1 MKKILSLLSV
11 ISILTVSNA
20 AFAAIGYVDYGYISK
35 NYPLAQKYSQTL
47 KNKSQSIRTYAKQKD
62 NQVAKAKTAAE
73 KEKIRKEGIS
83 QVQLKQKEYS
93 SLRTRYENELNSKV
107 QAAAE
112 KVRVQKKLDAIIKA
126 AENICKSVGKPDLPI
141 YAGPYRHKVDLSGNE
156 FKEHKL
162 KILGSTDGEDTYLDF
177 KGTTPV
183 APNIIFNAE
192 LYKLK

>member
-1 MKKILSLLSV
+1 M
-11 ISILTVSNA
+11 
-20 AFAAIGYVDYGYISK
+20 
-35 NYPLAQKYSQTL
+35 

-126 AENICKSVGKPDLPI
+126 DARVTG
-141 YAGPYRHKVDLSGNE
+141 GVDCTSAVLTV
-156 FKEHKL
+156 L
-162 KILGSTDGEDTYLDF
+162 KQQ
-177 KGTTPV
+177 P
-183 APNIIFNAE
+183 
-192 LYKLK
+192 

>member
-1 MKKILSLLSV
+1 MKKVLSSLMV
-11 ISILTVSNA
+11 IGIFSLAQA
-20 AFAAIGYVDYGYISK
+20 AFAQIGYVDYSYISK

-62 NQVAKAKTAAE
+62 DQVAKAKTAA
-73 KEKIRKEGIS
+73 EKIRKEGIS

-126 AENICKSVGKPDLPI
+126 DARVTG
-141 YAGPYRHKVDLSGNE
+141 GVDCTSAVLTV
-156 FKEHKL
+156 L
-162 KILGSTDGEDTYLDF
+162 KQQ
-177 KGTTPV
+177 P
-183 APNIIFNAE
+183 
-192 LYKLK
+192 

>member
-1 MKKILSLLSV
+1 MKKVLSSLMV
-11 ISILTVSNA
+11 IGIFSLAQA
-20 AFAAIGYVDYGYISK
+20 AFAQIGYVDYSYISK

-62 NQVAKAKTAAE
+62 NQVAKA
-73 KEKIRKEGIS
+73 KIRKEGIS

-126 AENICKSVGKPDLPI
+126 DARVTG
-141 YAGPYRHKVDLSGNE
+141 GVDCTSAVLTV
-156 FKEHKL
+156 L
-162 KILGSTDGEDTYLDF
+162 KQQ
-177 KGTTPV
+177 P
-183 APNIIFNAE
+183 
-192 LYKLK
+192 